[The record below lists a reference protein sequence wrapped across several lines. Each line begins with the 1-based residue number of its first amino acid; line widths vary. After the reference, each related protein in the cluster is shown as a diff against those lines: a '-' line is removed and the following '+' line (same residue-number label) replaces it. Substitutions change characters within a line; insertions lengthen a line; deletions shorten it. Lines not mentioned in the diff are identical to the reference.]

1 MFEGETVTFR
11 GTHIE
16 AEGARLWDLPPDAPP
31 IGIACSGPR
40 SARLAG
46 EMADVM
52 IAVQPEAEL
61 TKQFDA
67 AGGSGKPRVG
77 PVGVSYDTDEAAA
90 RQPALEQEIGRAE
103 CTDKVG

>member
-1 MFEGETVTFR
+1 MLAEAVQIIQRMFEGETVTFR

-16 AEGARLWDLPPDAPP
+16 AAGARLWDLPPDAPP

-52 IAVQPEAEL
+52 IAVTPEAGL
-61 TKQFDA
+61 PKQI
-67 AGGSGKPRVG
+67 GSASCRDRVG
-77 PVGVSYDTDEAAA
+77 QYVSTSWV
-90 RQPALEQEIGRAE
+90 RVALKKKKQ
-103 CTDKVG
+103 K